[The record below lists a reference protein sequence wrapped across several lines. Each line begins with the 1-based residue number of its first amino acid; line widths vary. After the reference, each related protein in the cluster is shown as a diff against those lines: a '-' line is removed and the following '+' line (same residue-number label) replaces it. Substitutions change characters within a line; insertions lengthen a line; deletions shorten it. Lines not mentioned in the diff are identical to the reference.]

1 MLHIQYMGVNL
12 VFFLDCS
19 ISNPTLISG
28 PSHLI
33 SVDKSQPHQE
43 KNSETLSEKIKCYIR
58 IVEVFSSIAKEDTY
72 CVPITHVKKEE
83 VVINGHFPHYHLIN
97 FLLIIEYGAEISL

>member
-1 MLHIQYMGVNL
+1 MLHIQYTTWGL
-12 VFFLDCS
+12 TLYIYFLDCS
-19 ISNPTLISG
+19 TSNPTLVSG
-28 PSHLI
+28 PSRLI

-43 KNSETLSEKIKCYIR
+43 KKSETLSEKIKCYIR

-83 VVINGHFPHYHLIN
+83 VDINWRFPPPLSSN
-97 FLLIIEYGAEISL
+97 